1 MAKVAI
7 NGLGRIGRAAFKII
21 LDTPALELVAVNDLV
36 PADNLAYLL
45 RYDTVYG
52 RYHKHVEYKGD
63 SLMVDGKPYKLLKEK
78 DPARLPWRD
87 LDIDVVFECT
97 GVFTKS
103 EDLKK
108 HLQAGARFVILSA
121 PPKSEDM
128 DLVVHNVNAPGGPVE
143 MISCASCT
151 TNCIA
156 PVVEIMGRR
165 IGVKKAMMTTIHAYT
180 SSQSIVDGPGKKW
193 TRGRAGAANLV
204 PTSTG
209 AAVATTKALPQ
220 YSGKFDG
227 IAVRAPVPV
236 GSLADMVFL
245 TERETTVDEV
255 NKIFRE
261 ESTTERYRGILG
273 ASDDPLV
280 SSDIIQDTRASVVDL
295 TVTQVVDGD
304 LVKVM
309 SWYDNEWGYTSQMIR
324 QALDL
329 VGTG

>member
-1 MAKVAI
+1 
-7 NGLGRIGRAAFKII
+7 
-21 LDTPALELVAVNDLV
+21 
-36 PADNLAYLL
+36 
-45 RYDTVYG
+45 
-52 RYHKHVEYKGD
+52 
-63 SLMVDGKPYKLLKEK
+63 
-78 DPARLPWRD
+78 
-87 LDIDVVFECT
+87 
-97 GVFTKS
+97 
-103 EDLKK
+103 
-108 HLQAGARFVILSA
+108 
-121 PPKSEDM
+121 
-128 DLVVHNVNAPGGPVE
+128 
-143 MISCASCT
+143 
-151 TNCIA
+151 
-156 PVVEIMGRR
+156 
-165 IGVKKAMMTTIHAYT
+165 
-180 SSQSIVDGPGKKW
+180 
-193 TRGRAGAANLV
+193 
-204 PTSTG
+204 
-209 AAVATTKALPQ
+209 VATTKALPQ

>member
-7 NGLGRIGRAAFKII
+7 NGLGRIGRAALKII
-21 LDTPALELVAVNDLV
+21 LDTPQLELVAINDLI
-36 PADNLAYLL
+36 PTDNLVYLL
-45 RYDTVYG
+45 KYDTVYG
-52 RYHKHVEYKGD
+52 RYDKDVREEKFN
-63 SLMVDGKPYKLLKEK
+63 LIIDGRPYRLFCQK
-78 DPARLPWRD
+78 DPAVLPWREMEV
-87 LDIDVVFECT
+87 DVVFECT
-97 GVFTKS
+97 GVFTKA
-103 EDLKK
+103 EDLEK
-108 HLQAGARFVILSA
+108 HLQAGAKFVVLSA

-128 DLVVHNVNAPGGPVE
+128 DMVVHNVNEPGRNVR
-143 MISCASCT
+143 MLSCASCT

-165 IGVKKAMMTTIHAYT
+165 IGVKKAVMTTLHAYT
-180 SSQSIVDGPGKKW
+180 ASQSIVDGPNKKW
-193 TRGRAGAANLV
+193 SRGRAGAANLV

-220 YSGKFDG
+220 YKGKFDG

-236 GSLADMVFL
+236 GSLADIVFV
-245 TERETTVDEV
+245 TERETTLEEV
-255 NKIFRE
+255 NNIFRE
-261 ESTTERYRGILG
+261 ESKTDRYNGILG

-280 SSDIIQDTRASVVDL
+280 SSDIIQDSRASVVDL

-329 VGTG
+329 VKG